1 VYRCMCL
8 SNVSKRSICEVCIR
22 KCIKLRIARI
32 RVQSVNRSAT
42 TYTTSRICTMGG
54 LKNLKN
60 FLAAKYNSV
69 VNATRMTEA
78 STLLILN
85 SLVNLKYSCIILA
98 LSAAKNS

>member
-1 VYRCMCL
+1 ML
-8 SNVSKRSICEVCIR
+8 AKDLCEVCIR
-22 KCIKLRIARI
+22 KCIKLSIARI

-42 TYTTSRICTMGG
+42 TYTTSRICTTGG
-54 LKNLKN
+54 LTNLKN
-60 FLAAKYNSV
+60 FLAAKYTNV

-85 SLVNLKYSCIILA
+85 SLINLKYSCIILD

>member
-1 VYRCMCL
+1 MCL
-8 SNVSKRSICEVCIR
+8 SKVSKWSICEVCIR
-22 KCIKLRIARI
+22 KCIKLSITRI

-42 TYTTSRICTMGG
+42 TYTTSRIYTTGG
-54 LKNLKN
+54 LTNLKN
-60 FLAAKYNSV
+60 FLAAKYTSV

-85 SLVNLKYSCIILA
+85 SLINLKYSCIILA